1 MFDKENREINGPIDN
16 PRRDRV
22 AVCLAAYNGKP
33 WLEEQLQ
40 SILAQDGVD
49 VTVFISVDVS
59 NDGTEAFVD
68 ALATKEPRLRVLPHG
83 QRFGGAAGNFFR
95 LLREVDVSGFDYV
108 SFADQD
114 DVWFADKLSRACAT
128 LRSLGAAAYSSNVT
142 AFWPD
147 GRELLVNKAQ
157 PQRRWDFLFESAG
170 PGCTFVMEAGLIRQ
184 FKEAF
189 GMRWDELAGVALHDW
204 FLYAFARA
212 HGYRW
217 FIDPRPGMRYRQ
229 HATNQFGV
237 NRGMRA
243 NLDRLNKVMRGWL
256 LGQARLI
263 AGLVGLGADPFVRSW
278 SDGNRAGVFWLA
290 CHAMQC
296 RRRFRDQVFFFVSLI
311 ILAVAGRPCV
321 ER

>member
-1 MFDKENREINGPIDN
+1 
-16 PRRDRV
+16 
-22 AVCLAAYNGKP
+22 VCLAAYNGKP

-40 SILAQDGVD
+40 SILAQESVD
-49 VTVFISVDVS
+49 VTVFISVDAS
-59 NDGTEAFVD
+59 TDGTEAFID
-68 ALATKEPRLRVLPHG
+68 ALAAKEPRLRVLPHG

-95 LLREVDVSGFDYV
+95 LLREVDVSGFDFV

-114 DVWFADKLSRACAT
+114 DVWFADKLARACAT
-128 LRSLGAAAYSSNVT
+128 LRSQGAAAYSSNVT

-189 GMRWDELAGVALHDW
+189 EARWDELADVALHDW
-204 FLYAFARA
+204 FMYAFARA

-217 FIDPRPGMRYRQ
+217 VIDPRPGMRYRQ
-229 HATNQFGV
+229 HAANQFGV
-237 NRGMRA
+237 NRGLRA
-243 NLDRLNKVMRGWL
+243 NLDRLNKMMKGWL
-256 LGQARLI
+256 LEQARLI
-263 AGLVGLGADPFVRSW
+263 AGLVGLGADPFVRRW
-278 SDGNRAGVFWLA
+278 SGGNRAGVFWLA

-296 RRRFRDQVFFFVSLI
+296 RRRFRDQVFFFVSLV

>member
-1 MFDKENREINGPIDN
+1 M
-16 PRRDRV
+16 
-22 AVCLAAYNGKP
+22 CLAAYNGKP

-40 SILAQDGVD
+40 SILAQEDVD

-59 NDGTEAFVD
+59 TDGTEALVD
-68 ALATKEPRLRVLPHG
+68 ALAGKEPRLCVFPHG

-128 LRSLGAAAYSSNVT
+128 LRSRGAAAYSSNVT

-170 PGCTFVMEAGLIRQ
+170 PGCTFVMEAELIRR

-189 GMRWDELAGVALHDW
+189 ATRWDALADVALHDW

-229 HATNQFGV
+229 HAANQFGV

-243 NLDRLNKVMRGWL
+243 NLDRLHKVMKGWL

-263 AGLVGLGADPFVRSW
+263 AGLVGLGADPFVRRW